1 MKAVEGLKEI
11 VERLYPV
18 GPNYE
23 DVIYVSFVKQGKQDL
38 CAEKTLFQIVHE
50 KVGES
55 WGYGGAHRHSFGL
68 LVVFVVEAE
77 IILFENEIEESGGG
91 NFGEREQVIMF

>member
-1 MKAVEGLKEI
+1 M
-11 VERLYPV
+11 

-23 DVIYVSFVKQGKQDL
+23 YVIYVSFVKQGKQDL
-38 CAEKTLFQIVHE
+38 CVEETLFEIVHK

-55 WGYGGAHRHSFGL
+55 WGYGGAHCHSFCL
-68 LVVFVVEAE
+68 LVVFIIEDE

-91 NFGEREQVIMF
+91 NFGKREQVIMP